1 MQNYQKLVFLGRK
14 PGKAWKGTAVA
25 QKIQSF
31 TQRQHMIKPTYEI
44 YHYRDAYL
52 DEVSL
57 HHHDFYEMYLFLS
70 GNVDYIIE
78 SRQYRVTPGDVL
90 LISPNE
96 LHQPLLTSDQTPYER
111 IVLWIDKTYLEQFS
125 SVGTDL
131 HRCFSRAAQ
140 YHTNL
145 VRTDAKELQ
154 LLMNLLEHTRSE
166 QASSEFGSALA
177 ADTLLIQAL
186 VVLNRLAERGGP
198 SAELRDKSGSVV
210 GQVLS
215 FIDEHY
221 HEDLSLDFLA
231 NRFFIS
237 KYHLSREFNR
247 LTGTSVYRYIIQR
260 RLVMAKQMLS
270 QGIPSSEVYQSC
282 GFGDYSNFYRAFKSE
297 YQISPKEYVAKL
309 KADSAL
315 TAARIRE
322 RAHLMPPQ
330 GPAEG

>member
-1 MQNYQKLVFLGRK
+1 M
-14 PGKAWKGTAVA
+14 A

-31 TQRQHMIKPTYEI
+31 THRQHMIKPTYEL
-44 YHYRDAYL
+44 YHYRDAQL

-57 HHHDFYEMYLFLS
+57 HHHDFYEVYLFLS
-70 GNVDYIIE
+70 GNVDYVIE
-78 SRQYRVTPGDVL
+78 SRKYRVTPGDVL

-96 LHQPLLTSDQTPYER
+96 LHQPLLSQEPMVYER
-111 IVLWIDKTYLEQFS
+111 IVLWIDKTYLEQFAA
-125 SVGTDL
+125 VGTDL
-131 HRCFSRAAQ
+131 ERCFVQAARN
-140 YHTNL
+140 HTNL
-145 VRTDAKELQ
+145 VRTDPNDLQ
-154 LLMNLLEHTRSE
+154 LLVTLLEHTRNELESK
-166 QASSEFGSALA
+166 EFGSAMA

-186 VVLNRLAERGGP
+186 VMLNRLAQRGGQ

-210 GQVLS
+210 GKVLGY
-215 FIDEHY
+215 IDEHY

-231 NRFFIS
+231 NQFFIS

-247 LTGTSVYRYIIQR
+247 LTGTSVYRYIIQK
-260 RLVMAKQMLS
+260 RLVMAKQMLG

-309 KADSAL
+309 KTDSAL

-322 RAHLMPPQ
+322 RVQLMSPQ
-330 GPAEG
+330 GQEE